1 LKSEKNVKYVF
12 SNTDPGAL
20 FMPGGYRESSD
31 PSNDED
37 VMTVTELAMARLNR
51 VVGQNYVLTDDGMVA
66 IAAVSSLSVVSHVY
80 KIAAGT
86 YSRAFLL
93 PHPL

>member
-1 LKSEKNVKYVF
+1 MNSFWLIEEYFFANDFLRFSDRSFQKNVKSHVFWNLKKNVKYVF

-37 VMTVTELAMARLNR
+37 VMTVTELAMEGSTA
-51 VVGQNYVLTDDGMVA
+51 
-66 IAAVSSLSVVSHVY
+66 SLVRTMS
-80 KIAAGT
+80 
-86 YSRAFLL
+86 
-93 PHPL
+93 